1 MASGNLI
8 IAIAAPLITAAV
20 TALGW
25 LVLHVLQQRRDAR
38 KGAQEAHSA
47 FLQRQI
53 EELYGPLSNI
63 ATQIVVTNHVLFGL
77 IRSSPGNRSKLE
89 EVFYFEYF
97 RPLHLEARNLLKSR
111 LHLVEGEH
119 LPSTFYHYLKASMQ
133 EEVQRRLWKEHQ
145 VDTSNVKGEPYPDSF
160 TTEVQ
165 GTLEALMSR
174 YERLQ
179 QGLRTSA

>member
-1 MASGNLI
+1 MN

-25 LVLHVLQQRRDAR
+25 LVAHVLQQKRDSQKR
-38 KGAQEAHSA
+38 AQEAHSA

-77 IRSSPGNRSKLE
+77 IRSSPENRPKLE

-97 RPLHLEARNLLKSR
+97 LPLHLEARNLLKSK
-111 LHLVEGEH
+111 LHLVEGER
-119 LPSTFYHYLKASMQ
+119 LPPTFYDYLKASMQ

-145 VDTSNVKGEPYPDSF
+145 VDTSKVEGEPYPDSF
-160 TTEVQ
+160 TAQVQ
-165 GTLEALMSR
+165 QTLEVLMSK

-179 QGLRTSA
+179 EGLHKRA

>member
-1 MASGNLI
+1 MNV
-8 IAIAAPLITAAV
+8 AIAAPLITGAV

-25 LVLHVLQQRRDAR
+25 LVAHILQQKRDSQKR
-38 KGAQEAHSA
+38 TQEAHSA

-77 IRSSPGNRSKLE
+77 IRSSPDNRSKLE
-89 EVFYFEYF
+89 EAFYFEYF
-97 RPLHLEARNLLKSR
+97 LPLHLEARNLLKSK
-111 LHLVEGEH
+111 LHLVEGER
-119 LPSTFYHYLKASMQ
+119 LPQTFYDYLRASMQ

-145 VDTSNVKGEPYPDSF
+145 IDTSNVAGEPYPDSF
-160 TTEVQ
+160 TAQVQ
-165 GTLEALMSR
+165 ETLEALMTK

-179 QGLRTSA
+179 EGLHKKA